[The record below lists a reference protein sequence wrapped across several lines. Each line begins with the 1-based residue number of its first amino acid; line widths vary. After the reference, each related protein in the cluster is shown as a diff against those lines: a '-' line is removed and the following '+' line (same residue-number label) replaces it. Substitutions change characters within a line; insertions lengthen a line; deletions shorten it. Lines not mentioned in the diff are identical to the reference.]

1 MGNDRSRL
9 PVRVLLATT
18 AAIGFLL
25 VMVTSTVVFP
35 GFEDWLDAVFG
46 ESFIAMST
54 LITVVFAAALALYRR
69 SVKEPAAD
77 TLVRHTTVAIYA
89 VIVGAG
95 GIFVL
100 WLISYF
106 LT

>member
-1 MGNDRSRL
+1 MENDNSRL

-25 VMVTSTVVFP
+25 LMVTSTVAFP
-35 GFEDWLDAVFG
+35 AFEDWLDATFG

-54 LITVVFAAALALYRR
+54 LITVVFAAVLALSGR
-69 SVKEPAAD
+69 SVKEPAAH

-89 VIVGAG
+89 VLGGAG
-95 GIFVL
+95 GIFAL